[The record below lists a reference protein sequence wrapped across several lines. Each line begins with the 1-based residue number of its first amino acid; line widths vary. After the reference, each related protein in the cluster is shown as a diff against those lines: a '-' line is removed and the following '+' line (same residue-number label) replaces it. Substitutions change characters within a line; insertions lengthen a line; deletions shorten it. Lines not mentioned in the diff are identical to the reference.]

1 MRGHVASNDVLSN
14 FYNSADI
21 LVITSK
27 EEGVPRALYESIS
40 YGTPVIALLCLELR
54 VFLMIYI
61 CWFDDIEIDLAE
73 QIIRLLTSRRDY
85 DAMSRKVKQLYLN
98 FLRNH

>member
-1 MRGHVASNDVLSN
+1 M
-14 FYNSADI
+14 DI

-40 YGTPVIALLCLELR
+40 YGTPVISTALPG
-54 VFLMIYI
+54 VKGFGDFGIYVD
-61 CWFDDIEIDLAE
+61 FDNENDLAE

-85 DAMSRKVKQLYLN
+85 DAMSS
-98 FLRNH
+98 